1 MVITPSSSEG
11 SLILIWVVKAT
22 DGNRLSSVFISEGRP
37 QINVPLYFYLISHE
51 ANQKPIICDGILM
64 ELFLDVVK
72 NGAEAMD
79 WNGQDPPR
87 SYGDLEGAWWVW
99 KKGGSASP
107 LIDGEDED

>member
-1 MVITPSSSEG
+1 
-11 SLILIWVVKAT
+11 
-22 DGNRLSSVFISEGRP
+22 
-37 QINVPLYFYLISHE
+37 
-51 ANQKPIICDGILM
+51 M

-72 NGAEAMD
+72 NGTEAMD

-99 KKGGSASP
+99 KKGGSAGP